1 MTYRLVDQTG
11 GSARTL
17 VPDKE
22 VKMNKRFPVIAITA
36 AAALA
41 LAACSGPAGGDN
53 DSGDGSGTGTPIR
66 IGVVTPLSGTYGS
79 EGQEEIRGFELA
91 LEAHDNQVAG
101 HPIELVTAD
110 AFVANDAIA
119 AVNKLVSQDQVDFIT
134 GTYATPTS
142 QAGSEEAAK
151 NNIMWIETSAI
162 TNSLTERG
170 LDTYIRTGARAFD
183 FADASADFVN
193 NGLGDKVSEKSVYID
208 AESGPYG
215 TAVSATQ
222 VSKLTTAG
230 WDVTQGS
237 HASNATDVTDS
248 VLAAKASGASVW
260 LLTGYN
266 PDLTLLLR
274 TAAAQNYH
282 PEAIVL
288 TGAGDA
294 QSVYDSVGAEDI
306 ENVFVVAYSSLIV
319 NPDYAPGI
327 ADYHK
332 AYVAKY
338 NSEPLGTVSAT
349 AYTGMTAILEILKAS
364 DGATDVQSLKQASL
378 KVDVPLGALPNGW
391 GLQIDKQGQNQ
402 RIQLTTV
409 QWRKD
414 GSRPAVWPAAA
425 VADGEELVV
434 GK

>member
-1 MTYRLVDQTG
+1 MK
-11 GSARTL
+11 
-17 VPDKE
+17 DKE
-22 VKMNKRFPVIAITA
+22 VKMNKRFPVIALTA

-41 LAACSGPAGGDN
+41 LAACSSPSGGD
-53 DSGDGSGTGTPIR
+53 DTGSGDGAATGEPIR

-91 LEAHDNQVAG
+91 LDANDNQVAG

-119 AVNKLVSQDQVDFIT
+119 AVNKLISQDQVDFIT

-151 NNIMWIETSAI
+151 NNVMWIETSAI
-162 TNSLTERG
+162 TDSLTQRG
-170 LDTYIRTGARAFD
+170 LESYIRTGARAFD
-183 FADASADFVN
+183 FADASADFLI
-193 NGLGDKVSEKSVYID
+193 NGLGDKVSEKSVYVD

-215 TAVSATQ
+215 TAVAATQ
-222 VSKLTTAG
+222 ASKLGSAG
-230 WDVTQGS
+230 WEVEQGS

-248 VLAAKASGASVW
+248 VLAAKASDAAVW

-294 QSVYDSVGAEDI
+294 QSVFDAVGAKDI

-327 ADYHK
+327 QPYYD
-332 AYVAKY
+332 AYKEKY
-338 NSEPLGTVSAT
+338 DSEPLGTVSAT
-349 AYTGMTAILEILKAS
+349 AYTGMSAILELLKAS
-364 DGATDVQSLKQASL
+364 DGKTDVKSLKEASQE
-378 KVDVPLGALPNGW
+378 VDVPFGGLPNGW

-414 GSRPAVWPAAA
+414 ASRPAVWPAEA
-425 VADGEELVV
+425 VAEGEELVF
-434 GK
+434 GN

>member
-1 MTYRLVDQTG
+1 
-11 GSARTL
+11 
-17 VPDKE
+17 
-22 VKMNKRFPVIAITA
+22 MNKRFPAIALTA
-36 AAALA
+36 AVALA
-41 LAACSGPAGGDN
+41 LAGCSSP
-53 DSGDGSGTGTPIR
+53 SGDSDTGDDAPTGEPIR

-79 EGQEEIRGFELA
+79 EGQEQVRGFELA
-91 LEAHDNQVAG
+91 LEANDYQVAG

-119 AVNKLVSQDQVDFIT
+119 AVNKLISQDNVDFIT

-151 NNIMWIETSAI
+151 NNVTWIEMSAI
-162 TNSLTERG
+162 TDSLTQRG

-183 FADASADFVN
+183 FASASAEFLI
-193 NGLGDKVSEKSVYID
+193 NGLGDKVSDKSVYLD

-215 TAVSATQ
+215 TAVAATQ
-222 VSKLTTAG
+222 ASKLKAAG
-230 WDVTQGS
+230 WEVGVGS
-237 HASNATDVTDS
+237 HASNATDVTES
-248 VLAAKASGASVW
+248 VLAAKASGANVW

-274 TAAAQNYH
+274 TAAAQDYH

-294 QSVYDSVGAEDI
+294 QSVYDAVGADDI

-319 NPDYAPGI
+319 NPEYAPGI
-327 ADYHK
+327 APYHDIVDLREEGQ
-332 AYVAKY
+332 A
-338 NSEPLGTVSAT
+338 AT
-349 AYTGMTAILEILKAS
+349 GYTGMSAILEILKAS
-364 DGATDVQSLKQASL
+364 DGKTDVQSLKEASQ
-378 KVDVPLGALPNGW
+378 KVDLPIGSLPNGW

-409 QWRKD
+409 QWRAD
-414 GSRPAVWPAAA
+414 GSRPAVWPADA
-425 VADGEELVV
+425 VAEGEELVF
-434 GK
+434 GD

>member
-1 MTYRLVDQTG
+1 
-11 GSARTL
+11 
-17 VPDKE
+17 
-22 VKMNKRFPVIAITA
+22 MNKRFPLIALTA

-41 LAACSGPAGGDN
+41 LAACSSPSGGDTS
-53 DSGDGSGTGTPIR
+53 SGDDGAATGEPIR

-79 EGQEEIRGFELA
+79 EGQEQVRGFELA
-91 LEAHDNQVAG
+91 LEANDYQVAG
-101 HPIELVTAD
+101 HPIELITAD

-119 AVNKLVSQDQVDFIT
+119 AVNKLISQDQVDFIT

-151 NNIMWIETSAI
+151 NNVMWIEMSAI
-162 TNSLTERG
+162 TDSLTQRG
-170 LDTYIRTGARAFD
+170 LETYIRTGARAFD
-183 FADASADFVN
+183 FASASADFLI
-193 NGLGDKVSEKSVYID
+193 NGLGDQVSENSVYLD

-215 TAVSATQ
+215 TAVAATQ
-222 VSKLTTAG
+222 GSKLKAAG
-230 WDVTQGS
+230 WEVSTGS
-237 HASNATDVTDS
+237 HASNATDVTES

-294 QSVYDSVGAEDI
+294 QSVFDAVGAEDI

-327 ADYHK
+327 QAYYE
-332 AYVAKY
+332 AYVEKY
-338 NSEPLGTVSAT
+338 DSEPLGTVSAT
-349 AYTGMTAILEILKAS
+349 GYTGMSAILELLKAS
-364 DGATDVQSLKQASL
+364 DGKTDVQSLKDASQ
-378 KVDVPLGALPNGW
+378 KVDLPFGALPNGW
-391 GLQIDKQGQNQ
+391 GLLIDRQGQNQ

-414 GSRPAVWPAAA
+414 GSRPAVWPAEA
-425 VADGEELVV
+425 VAEGEELVF
-434 GK
+434 GD